1 MSTIYDHTAVRQV
14 VLIIHIMTAC
24 TNYSQVMSTA
34 VHIHC
39 TTWKLTTS
47 FSKLIFVG
55 LFILYKNANYVMVEN
70 QLFVSTD
77 MFSVLC
83 KNVKY
88 QDILTSDH
96 CFHRNVLLCSFIHFC
111 VWFFFTFF
119 FFTCHDNVPP
129 TCFTWITFS

>member
-1 MSTIYDHTAVRQV
+1 MPTICDHTAVRQV
-14 VLIIHIMTAC
+14 VIIIHIMTAC
-24 TNYSQVMSTA
+24 TNSSQVMSTA

-77 MFSVLC
+77 VFF
-83 KNVKY
+83 
-88 QDILTSDH
+88 Q
-96 CFHRNVLLCSFIHFC
+96 FC
-111 VWFFFTFF
+111 VKM
-119 FFTCHDNVPP
+119 
-129 TCFTWITFS
+129 